1 MVLLSQRRWKDLTD
15 REKEELAARE
25 QKRLAI
31 AAGTGSSSSSV
42 RAELSGYFTVRDQPS
57 VENGQG
63 SASSFAAASSESTN
77 MKDQDPGQGKQATSC
92 SDGAA
97 DSDKP
102 KSLLSAQRRSAM
114 LAELGTNASLLRTP
128 DVLGR
133 GDFLAVLDAAVEAWT
148 KHKQFLA
155 VYDRQKKW
163 FWKQRSIKQGEAKL
177 EKETLQL
184 KAKLSVV
191 CSLTVDATTTLTVT
205 GMRTALEKSSQ
216 LVELTALLVRF
227 KKEVEEQE
235 RLLHRRI
242 SQLTHQQSPTASKFF
257 WTALNPP

>member
-1 MVLLSQRRWKDLTD
+1 MTLFGRKAPQDRFFFNLKRSLSLYETYIESLWGERKACDGKTRQEWFSWAQRRWKDLTD
-15 REKEELAARE
+15 REKEEFAARE
-25 QKRLAI
+25 QKRVAT
-31 AAGTGSSSSSV
+31 AAETGSNTSSV

-77 MKDQDPGQGKQATSC
+77 MKDQDQGQGKQATSC

-102 KSLLSAQRRSAM
+102 KSLLAAQRRSAM
-114 LAELGTNASLLRTP
+114 LAELGTNASLLLTP

-148 KHKQFLA
+148 KHKQLLA

-163 FWKQRSIKQGEAKL
+163 SWKQGSIKHHDKRHLA
-177 EKETLQL
+177 
-184 KAKLSVV
+184 
-191 CSLTVDATTTLTVT
+191 
-205 GMRTALEKSSQ
+205 
-216 LVELTALLVRF
+216 
-227 KKEVEEQE
+227 
-235 RLLHRRI
+235 
-242 SQLTHQQSPTASKFF
+242 
-257 WTALNPP
+257 

>member
-1 MVLLSQRRWKDLTD
+1 MLRRC
-15 REKEELAARE
+15 R
-25 QKRLAI
+25 RLRK
-31 AAGTGSSSSSV
+31 TKV
-42 RAELSGYFTVRDQPS
+42 
-57 VENGQG
+57 
-63 SASSFAAASSESTN
+63 
-77 MKDQDPGQGKQATSC
+77 TSC
-92 SDGAA
+92 CATAVGNAGRA
-97 DSDKP
+97 RHKRE
-102 KSLLSAQRRSAM
+102 SAP
-114 LAELGTNASLLRTP
+114 NP

-148 KHKQFLA
+148 KHKQLLA

-163 FWKQRSIKQGEAKL
+163 SWKQGSINQGEEKL

-227 KKEVEEQE
+227 KKEVEEQA

-242 SQLTHQQSPTASKFF
+242 SQLTHQQPPTASKFF